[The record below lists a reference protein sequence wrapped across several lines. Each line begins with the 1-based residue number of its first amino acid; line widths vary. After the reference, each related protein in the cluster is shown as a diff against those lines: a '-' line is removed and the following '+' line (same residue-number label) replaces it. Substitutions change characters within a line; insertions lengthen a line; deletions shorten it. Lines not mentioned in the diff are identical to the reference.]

1 MAPNRL
7 TALRNALAAQKEQK
21 GLTYSELLLDNLIG
35 LDNDYLSAGEQ
46 FGQAF
51 NADPLGVMKSAGL
64 SAYEGAKRAVTQPL
78 TTAEELLAGLYESGA
93 NVASTLGPEP
103 TYLNDTLMELYGVGY
118 DEATDEQVNRA
129 REALFGDVLNVGA
142 VASGLGAAGRGIGSI
157 AATRADNIAKRRAL
171 EEILTKYANRRQQEA
186 PAVNNDDFLPD
197 IPDTVYT
204 GATPQ
209 PAAPVDSLERLPSLL
224 ERVQRGEPL
233 TEEEAFDVMTFERYG
248 EDGVYDPTNTF
259 ENWLQSTGGDTEA
272 AARIAFLIDPTNP
285 RGLAEP
291 VTRQPGPYFEDPF
304 EPAAEADFVDVE
316 TIDWDVDDDAW
327 NPRLEMGSSFEVRP
341 TIGQAEGI
349 AGLYSPTRRAVDL
362 LDRPSYDN
370 LDSLRVQL
378 LNRGAKPDE
387 LERLV
392 ARVPG
397 SGPNNPLS
405 KEDLARFADEAS
417 QDVVVSTRTLDNS
430 PRDNAVF
437 LDESYFL
444 KGAEDIGA
452 NVFEAPVGSAAPD
465 AASTHFTASA
475 AGRAPVLH
483 TRFGMFRS
491 PGADKPDTYHLG
503 EVQSDWAQTR
513 QKLFPTQETL
523 SEAEG
528 RYAVANDRLMDL
540 VSQRRQM
547 KKDWEQTY
555 GALSSMDPR
564 FPNAPNIY
572 EDPGYQALEKAA
584 EEAGEE
590 VSALGNKISLTQ
602 QHGTRGE
609 FDANYPAPYVGTT
622 SKWVQLGLRQSLL
635 DAVNKGAKRMTLST
649 GEMVKSYTKGKLE
662 GQKKFYDETVIK
674 ELDTVLK
681 KFAKEAG
688 IRKPEITM
696 SQIEGSRG
704 QRYTVP
710 TVEFTDEFVEA
721 LKRVGLPA
729 YAKGGIVKGS
739 YLDNDPLEPALY

>member
-1 MAPNRL
+1 MADELER
-7 TALRNALAAQKEQK
+7 ALRQRDL
-21 GLTYSELLLDNLIG
+21 
-35 LDNDYLSAGEQ
+35 
-46 FGQAF
+46 
-51 NADPLGVMKSAGL
+51 
-64 SAYEGAKRAVTQPL
+64 
-78 TTAEELLAGLYESGA
+78 ELLAQSRNPRG
-93 NVASTLGPEP
+93 VAPQKAGP
-103 TYLNDTLMELYGVGY
+103 LDLGVGLKERLAFLNQMFNPV
-118 DEATDEQVNRA
+118 EAIGQSMGAGER
-129 REALFGDVLNVGA
+129 LLSGDVEGYDRLAALGDMLSG
-142 VASGLGAAGRGIGSI
+142 VAGVAAPALVAGRAAIP
-157 AATRADNIAKRRAL
+157 ATRATVESLLGFSPEPRAADL
-171 EEILTKYANRRQQEA
+171 GTPTDSFSDETFDENGFLTVGDMPVAQ
-186 PAVNNDDFLPD
+186 P
-197 IPDTVYT
+197 T
-204 GATPQ
+204 GVA
-209 PAAPVDSLERLPSLL
+209 RLPSLL

-233 TEEEAFDVMTFERYG
+233 TEEEAFDVMTYERYG

-259 ENWLQSTGGDTEA
+259 ENWLAATNDDTEA
-272 AARIAFLIDPTNP
+272 AARIAFLTDPTNP
-285 RGLAEP
+285 NGRAEP
-291 VTRQPGPYFEDPF
+291 VAREPGPYFEDPF
-304 EPAAEADFVDVE
+304 EPADEADFVDVE

-362 LDRPSYDN
+362 LDRPSYDD

-387 LERLV
+387 LEGLM
-392 ARVPG
+392 AKIPG
-397 SGPNNPLS
+397 TKNNPMSAEQVEAFLNDPKAGQFS
-405 KEDLARFADEAS
+405 KDDLARFADEAS

-430 PRDNAVF
+430 PRDNIVF

-452 NVFEAPVGSAAPD
+452 NVFEAPVGPAVPNEASA
-465 AASTHFTASA
+465 HFTRSA

-503 EVQSDWAQTR
+503 EVQSDWAQLR
-513 QKLFPTQETL
+513 QKLPTDEAALQKLTEETL
-523 SEAEG
+523 AIDTERQAIMD
-528 RYAVANDRLMDL
+528 RYG
-540 VSQRRQM
+540 QRRKEIKEALGREEREGEIYGGDDPELEEAFDNDPEHTALFSKLSDLIDRQASI
-547 KKDWEQTY
+547 EQR
-555 GALSSMDPR
+555 LSSAR
-564 FPNAPNIY
+564 QY
-572 EDPGYQALEKAA
+572 
-584 EEAGEE
+584 
-590 VSALGNKISLTQ
+590 
-602 QHGTRGE
+602 GTRGE
-609 FDANYPAPYVGTT
+609 FDAKFPAPYVGTT

-635 DAVNKGAKRMTLST
+635 DAVNRGAKRMTIST
-649 GEMVKSYTKGKLE
+649 GEQVRDYTRGKE
-662 GQKKFYDETVIK
+662 SGQNKFYDEIVPK
-674 ELDTVLK
+674 ELNEVLR

-721 LKRVGLPA
+721 IKRIGLPA